1 MDVLTFSFGSMLIIA
16 IAVLSGVDET
26 VVTTFDAQT
35 GHQLGQSA
43 KFAGA
48 PLDIEILSPDWP
60 DDNTRDI
67 VTLSSNGFIRRFH
80 HHELAWEATS
90 TEYPPSR
97 QCPNL
102 KCERRTQVHCDF
114 VVQDLCRVYSS
125 TWEIYEYCCGNS
137 RCCIGDND
145 QYPST

>member
-1 MDVLTFSFGSMLIIA
+1 MDVLTFFFGGMLIIA

-43 KFAGA
+43 TFAGA

-60 DDNTRDI
+60 GDNTRDI

-80 HHELAWEATS
+80 HHELVWEATS
-90 TEYPPSR
+90 IESSPSKR
-97 QCPNL
+97 IC
-102 KCERRTQVHCDF
+102 F
-114 VVQDLCRVYSS
+114 
-125 TWEIYEYCCGNS
+125 
-137 RCCIGDND
+137 
-145 QYPST
+145 

>member
-1 MDVLTFSFGSMLIIA
+1 MYSLSLGCMLIIA

-48 PLDIEILSPDWP
+48 PLDVEILSPDWP
-60 DDNTRDI
+60 GDNTRDI

-90 TEYPPSR
+90 VEYPPS
-97 QCPNL
+97 QETCS
-102 KCERRTQVHCDF
+102 K
-114 VVQDLCRVYSS
+114 
-125 TWEIYEYCCGNS
+125 
-137 RCCIGDND
+137 
-145 QYPST
+145 